1 MMSFCG
7 KKVFST
13 PTRHNLSHGRCIFEL
28 QLEWSFPESRKVR
41 RTEMWQFLMT
51 FLVFLF
57 LQSSL
62 CVADPCSKHS
72 DCYKISYKN
81 FCCRGQCVTNDTD
94 HAREKGNK
102 CLRPYRSDPFTDHVI
117 IGVFLAAFLTF
128 VVIVS
133 CTYHRCPCYSCYSS
147 KSPSKTSPRHTA
159 VYQTSNAPTTVALTS
174 LGQLYQV
181 SGISQGINNP
191 HGPTQCNVAFFRE
204 DERQQRVRLKD
215 TAPNH
220 ATSHNTAWEERRSF
234 RLVDSNCSVWTVI
247 IRQDYY
253 HV

>member
-1 MMSFCG
+1 MLGGNFYVNNAAPGVSTLSSCCKSFDSECYG
-7 KKVFST
+7 RDQRGTAEFCFAKNSRSWSGTGRLST
-13 PTRHNLSHGRCIFEL
+13 LAP
-28 QLEWSFPESRKVR
+28 K
-41 RTEMWQFLMT
+41 
-51 FLVFLF
+51 
-57 LQSSL
+57 SSL
-62 CVADPCSKHS
+62 CVADLCSKHS

-147 KSPSKTSPRHTA
+147 KSLSKTSPRQTA

-234 RLVDSNCSVWTVI
+234 RPVDSSCSV
-247 IRQDYY
+247 
-253 HV
+253 